1 MLLLAAAFAQDAHL
15 LRAASAD
22 ATSYLTSNWAKYEEN
37 YHPNYVLDGNPAT
50 AWVEGVD
57 GDGAGQA
64 ITWTTSAL
72 SSVRTVTLRI
82 RNGYQ
87 KSEALFKANGAPQA
101 VRIHVQGGVE
111 KAVTLTH
118 TMGWQEI
125 TIDNGGLPM
134 RGITLTIDSTYPGT
148 KYLDTCLSDVEVRVD
163 SDVPYNAAAEAAKQ
177 AQLDAWVK
185 ERVEE
190 AKYFASL
197 PADYPFASSRFSA
210 TTTLLSG
217 AEWAAEARELQQR
230 RREND
235 ASDPRYRLQVTRPI
249 RWPEGLY
256 HLDWIGYSQK
266 SGSPVP
272 FPNLFR
278 TSDFTRF
285 EAPGEIASRA
295 GGPVGSE
302 QWVEGPG
309 ETTISTV
316 RGDDDVSWTA
326 QYVFEERGTYTF
338 KEEYLLCYADGR
350 LAQAWLGTPGDP
362 TVGTI
367 VHVHWDDKGHVD
379 SMELLEAR
387 QASDGDAEFEPDFVA
402 YHEYTRT
409 VLRAH

>member
-1 MLLLAAAFAQDAHL
+1 MLLLAAAFAQDAHV

-64 ITWTTSAL
+64 ITWTTSAVA
-72 SSVRTVTLRI
+72 SVRTVTLRI

-87 KSEALFKANGAPQA
+87 KSEALFKANGAPQE
-101 VRIHVQGGVE
+101 VRIRVHGGVE
-111 KAVTLTH
+111 KTVTLTH
-118 TMGWQEI
+118 TLGWQEV

-210 TTTLLSG
+210 TRTPMIG
-217 AEWAAEARELQQR
+217 AEWAAAARELQQR

-235 ASDPRYRLQVTRPI
+235 DADPRYRLQVTRPI

-256 HLDWIGYSQK
+256 PLDRIGGSEA

-272 FPNLFR
+272 FPNLLR
-278 TSDFTRF
+278 TSDFSRF
-285 EAPGEIASRA
+285 EATGEVASQRGA
-295 GGPVGSE
+295 VHSDE
-302 QWVEGPG
+302 WHG
-309 ETTISTV
+309 ESGQTTISTV
-316 RGDDDVSWTA
+316 RGDTDLNWTA
-326 QYVFEERGTYTF
+326 QHVFEERGIYTF
-338 KEEYLLCYADGR
+338 KAEYLLCYTEGR
-350 LAQAWLGTPGDP
+350 LTQAWLGTPGDP

-367 VHVHWDDKGHVD
+367 VRVHWDDKGHVD

-387 QASDGDAEFEPDFVA
+387 EGSAGDAEFEPDFVA
-402 YHEYTRT
+402 YHDYTRT
-409 VLRAH
+409 VLRAQ